1 MKTKKARHT
10 SCRAKGKNRM
20 TKIAQGASQSNSAIP
35 ADPLIV
41 AEWPI
46 NRRDDSLRVS
56 LENYQTSRLINIRKW
71 YVDDDGQQ
79 RPTKR
84 GIALSLAQLPRL
96 AAALNEALRI
106 ATERGLIDSNSGN

>member
-1 MKTKKARHT
+1 VPG
-10 SCRAKGKNRM
+10 KGKIDM
-20 TKIAQGASQSNSAIP
+20 TKIAQGASQGNRSVPIFT
-35 ADPLIV
+35 DPLIV
-41 AEWPI
+41 AEWLI

-56 LENYQTSRLINIRKW
+56 LENYQTSRLVNIRKW
-71 YVDDDGQQ
+71 YVDDNGQK

-106 ATERGLIDSNSGN
+106 ATELGLIETNSGN